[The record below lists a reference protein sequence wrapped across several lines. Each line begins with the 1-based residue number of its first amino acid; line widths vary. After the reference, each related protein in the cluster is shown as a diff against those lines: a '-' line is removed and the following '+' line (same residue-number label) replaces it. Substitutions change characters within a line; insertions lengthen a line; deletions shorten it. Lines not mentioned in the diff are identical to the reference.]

1 MNPDTRYI
9 YRKEPL
15 SKEESRNLRSEQL
28 KNAKSEIAFLEEK
41 IRDLQDFLS
50 LLKHRPLETEHEV
63 QISLNPGDPGYDE
76 APVFYNPAKYV
87 GDFTFKNLEP

>member
-15 SKEESRNLRSEQL
+15 SEKEARIQRAHHIGNLRSNIAYL
-28 KNAKSEIAFLEEK
+28 KDQTRELEE
-41 IRDLQDFLS
+41 FLIE
-50 LLKHRPLETEHEV
+50 LKHRPLETEHEV

-87 GDFTFKNLEP
+87 GDFTFKNTP

>member
-15 SKEESRNLRSEQL
+15 SEKEARDLHAERIRAVRHDIQRRKDQLRE
-28 KNAKSEIAFLEEK
+28 LEE
-41 IRDLQDFLS
+41 DLAA
-50 LLKHRPLETEHEV
+50 LKGPPTIKDRTV

-76 APVFYNPAKYV
+76 APIEFRASHYL
-87 GDFTFKNLEP
+87 GDFQFINIP